1 MCVSKEVEYKVIGS
15 LLIVYQ
21 KDRKRHRSPD
31 WFGIC
36 PSKKG
41 NLPALI
47 WKIHDPSVHIFPY
60 ASANG
65 LLWSFRILRVYIFIV
80 GRLLKNPR
88 IREDQNCHVCSLKSC
103 CLPIMLFES
112 FLAGTED
119 GTAYHPAIP
128 ITRGI
133 SAHLWCER
141 RHSVV
146 PPPKRKRWSQLPIV
160 PKCWLREIS

>member
-47 WKIHDPSVHIFPY
+47 
-60 ASANG
+60 
-65 LLWSFRILRVYIFIV
+65 
-80 GRLLKNPR
+80 
-88 IREDQNCHVCSLKSC
+88 
-103 CLPIMLFES
+103 
-112 FLAGTED
+112 
-119 GTAYHPAIP
+119 
-128 ITRGI
+128 
-133 SAHLWCER
+133 
-141 RHSVV
+141 
-146 PPPKRKRWSQLPIV
+146 
-160 PKCWLREIS
+160 